1 VILFNVYALL
11 TLLTC
16 HRQDQNGCVSPG
28 FVSDDLQGHRG
39 LLLNLTMLTTGG
51 GDLLEEAAGGVCCG
65 QAGSALPHG
74 HP

>member
-1 VILFNVYALL
+1 MLL
-11 TLLTC
+11 PERLSGSCYSAKLM
-16 HRQDQNGCVSPG
+16 S
-28 FVSDDLQGHRG
+28 
-39 LLLNLTMLTTGG
+39 LTTGG

>member
-1 VILFNVYALL
+1 MMSGN
-11 TLLTC
+11 
-16 HRQDQNGCVSPG
+16 
-28 FVSDDLQGHRG
+28 LQGHRG